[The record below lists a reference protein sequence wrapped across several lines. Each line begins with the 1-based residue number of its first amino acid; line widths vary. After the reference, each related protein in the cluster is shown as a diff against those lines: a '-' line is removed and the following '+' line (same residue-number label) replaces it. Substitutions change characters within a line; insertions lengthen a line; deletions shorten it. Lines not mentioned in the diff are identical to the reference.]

1 MLIASELSLLVGP
14 VSSEKYE
21 KEIGAVYPCLRFR
34 GDSIL
39 HHIGY
44 GQEEVTFVLA
54 KRKMD

>member
-1 MLIASELSLLVGP
+1 MLVGP

-34 GDSIL
+34 GDSVL

-44 GQEEVTFVLA
+44 GQEELTFVLA
-54 KRKMD
+54 KRKMN